1 MKTEKYLFLLVG
13 MAFKVLC
20 LLEKEND
27 RLNDTVSRLE
37 AEISAL
43 KGQVAGKGDLAK
55 LIADAKN
62 LLGDDNSINDKG
74 LGRAA

>member
-1 MKTEKYLFLLVG
+1 MISAESVDILVIVEVKRPT
-13 MAFKVLC
+13 AD
-20 LLEKEND
+20 D